1 MSISTDEVSG
11 YTPRENPGG
20 TRCAERETDRQGGRS
35 SAGAAT
41 AEGGRLGSKATKEQ
55 QEIRPD
61 DLRKRLWA
69 LHRTM
74 WDVTDFDRLRGC
86 HRWIADGAGG
96 ASLRWHEPGRATWG
110 NLQTSASVWAS
121 PLSAASISKTRAEEV
136 TTALETWFNQD
147 KRHSV
152 EFLTL
157 TLAHNRD
164 QELAE
169 VWDTLSYAWRGV
181 VATASWRGGK
191 RCVGDQKTF
200 GVAHWLKSAEVTH
213 GANGWHCHLHVLLF
227 LDRELS
233 GEERDELETNVYDR
247 WARAAERK
255 GFKTPSRKHGVK
267 LEKALRS
274 KSAKDLGA
282 YMAKGALA
290 SVAETVAWEMTAGQT
305 AKEGRGDENRTPFQI
320 LDDIRKSGDTSLKN
334 PDVQLWRIWE
344 RGSLGRRQQAWSKGA
359 KEALGVTAVSDEEA
373 EAQAEEST
381 SAVEVARVR
390 FDEWNKVRE
399 NGQKLRDDLDK
410 RGDIAEY
417 VGQARTKEEAHRR
430 ARSVLTGYGI
440 EHDQDEPVPIEYSPP
455 LVLPV
460 NKEQARA
467 LLEVG

>member
-1 MSISTDEVSG
+1 MTI
-11 YTPRENPGG
+11 PRIATTVPPCLRVGDN
-20 TRCAERETDRQGGRS
+20 CAEREPDRQGGRS
-35 SAGAAT
+35 SDGAKR
-41 AEGGRLGSKATKEQ
+41 AEGARLGSKATKEQ

-61 DLRKRLWA
+61 ELRKRLWA

-74 WDVTDFDRLRGC
+74 WNVTNFDRLRGC
-86 HRWIADGAGG
+86 HRWIAEGAGA
-96 ASLRWHEPGRATWG
+96 ASLRWHEPGRASWG

-121 PLSAASISKTRAEEV
+121 PLSAASISKTRAQEV

-147 KRHSV
+147 KRHGV

-164 QELAE
+164 QELSE

-191 RCVGDQKTF
+191 RCAGDKKTF
-200 GVAHWLKSAEVTH
+200 GVAHWLKSVEVTH
-213 GANGWHCHLHVLLF
+213 GDNGWHCHLHVLLF

-233 GEERDELETNVYDR
+233 GEERDQLETNVYNR
-247 WARAAERK
+247 WAKAAERK

-267 LEKALRS
+267 LEKALRN

-290 SVAETVAWEMTAGQT
+290 SVAETLAWEITAGQT
-305 AKEGRGDENRTPFQI
+305 AKEGRGKDNRTPFQI

-359 KEALGVTAVSDEEA
+359 KEALGVLDVSDEEA
-373 EAQAEEST
+373 EAQAEAST

-390 FDEWNKVRE
+390 FEEWNKARD

-417 VGQARTKEEAHRR
+417 VGRARTKEEAHRR
-430 ARSVLTGYGI
+430 ACSVLTGYGI
-440 EHDQDEPVPIEYSPP
+440 EYDQDEKPIPIKYSPP

-460 NKEQARA
+460 NKDQARE